1 MTSTIHDLGYQRY
14 AGARRP
20 PRDAWG
26 VLFVQGLR
34 AVFGLGG
41 NARAKTLPALVVV
54 VSTLPAIFGVLITRV
69 GLTVNHGTLFASA
82 GLFYVLF
89 AGAQGGEL
97 LTRDQADQVRPL
109 LLTRDLSPVQYA
121 TARMASLMFALFL
134 LLLVPHVVLW
144 VGRVGLNADA
154 AGALREALPLWWP
167 MLGACLAAALLLGA
181 LASAVAVSTSKRWV
195 TTTVMTGGVIVWA
208 GLLAALGRTPG
219 VSAEA
224 SALASPLALISSAQL
239 QFFNA
244 PLQGQRYSLGVHL
257 LVMFAITC
265 VAAWYVVWRT
275 RRAAL

>member
-34 AVFGLGG
+34 AVFGFGG
-41 NARAKTLPALVVV
+41 GARAKTLPLLVVV
-54 VSTLPAIFGVLITRV
+54 VSTLPALFGVLIARV

-109 LLTRDLSPVQYA
+109 LLTRDLSPLQYA

-144 VGRVGLNADA
+144 LGRVGLNADA
-154 AGALREALPLWWP
+154 ANALRTALPLWWP
-167 MLGACLAAALLLGA
+167 IFGACLAAALLLGA
-181 LASAVAVSTSKRWV
+181 LASAVAVSTTKRWV
-195 TTTVMTGGVIVWA
+195 STTVTTGGVIVWA
-208 GLLAALGRTPG
+208 GVLAAVGRTPG
-219 VSAEA
+219 ASAEA
-224 SALASPLALISSAQL
+224 TALASPLALISSAQL
-239 QFFNA
+239 QFFDA
-244 PLQGQRYSLGVHL
+244 PLQGERYPLGVQL
-257 LVMFAITC
+257 LVMLTITL
-265 VAAWYVVWRT
+265 VAALYVVWRT